1 MRGPRYGGAER
12 GARRSSSDGDGRM
25 AAGDLMRFANLGEK
39 GDPARPRL
47 ARADPSR

>member
-12 GARRSSSDGDGRM
+12 DARRSSSDGDGRM
-25 AAGDLMRFANLGEK
+25 AAGDLMRFANLSEK

-47 ARADPSR
+47 AWADLGR